1 MLFVRQT
8 DTQAGKHSQTDTD
21 RQTETKTDR
30 QAETERQTDRQ
41 RERDRDRDKDK
52 DRQTE
57 TQRKAD
63 RDGQTDR
70 DRQTETDRQTD
81 KQTETQRYIYHWETS
96 RTRGQ
101 ISGRPQPVVA
111 EEKDQQERDDGCGVQ
126 GAQQSFQH
134 RHVAGLSSDG
144 LETTFRVTVIGPW
157 LEWYIWLQF

>member
-8 DTQAGKHSQTDTD
+8 DTQAGKHSQTQTD
-21 RQTETKTDR
+21 RQTDRDKDRQTGRNRETDRQTDRETETKTKTDR
-30 QAETERQTDRQ
+30 QRHKERQTETVRQTETDRQ
-41 RERDRDRDKDK
+41 R
-52 DRQTE
+52 Q
-57 TQRKAD
+57 
-63 RDGQTDR
+63 
-70 DRQTETDRQTD
+70 TDRQTD

-134 RHVAGLSSDG
+134 RHVAGLSSDW
-144 LETTFRVTVIGPW
+144 LDTTFRVMVMGPW
-157 LEWYIWLQF
+157 LVRVA